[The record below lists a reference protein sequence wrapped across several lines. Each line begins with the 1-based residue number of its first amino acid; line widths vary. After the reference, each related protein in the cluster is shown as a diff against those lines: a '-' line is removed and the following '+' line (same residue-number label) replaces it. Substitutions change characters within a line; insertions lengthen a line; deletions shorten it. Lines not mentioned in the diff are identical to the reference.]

1 MKPYAPVFSA
11 SRTAAVTG
19 GEWLGAPPPEE
30 FRGIFT
36 DTRKPEPGACFLA
49 LRGERFDAHDHLREA
64 VAGGAALLCAERSS
78 LTKAPEGIPLLA
90 VDDTLRAYQ
99 ALASLHRESF
109 ASLPLAGV
117 TGSVG
122 KTSVKEMLRAIF
134 TEAAG
139 GGEFVLAT
147 EANTNNQIG
156 VPLNLLRLRPEHRY
170 AVIEMGSN
178 HNGEIEPLSRC
189 AMPRCAIVNSIAPC
203 HLEAFLDLDGVARE
217 KRHIFDGVP
226 ADGTAVLP
234 YEVPGL
240 EILLRAAGERRI
252 LRFGA
257 DERAEFRAVYRGGAM
272 EESEFTL
279 CFPDGAAFDIRW
291 GLAGAHQAVN
301 AAGAAAVASAFG
313 IAPETITAGL
323 RRTRLP
329 GMRNRITRIGGVDF
343 INDAYN
349 ANPASMRSAFDY
361 LAGFVDSSKLVLI
374 LGGMRELGSGSER
387 EHLELRL
394 LARRRF
400 PDAVLVLI
408 GPEFT
413 DPGAET
419 HFETSAAAREF
430 VRAAAK
436 PGFTVF
442 AKGSFGTATWKA
454 LPPEAQE

>member
-1 MKPYAPVFSA
+1 MKTFLPTFAV
-11 SRTAAVTG
+11 SRAAAATG
-19 GEWLGAPPPEE
+19 GEWRGAVPAE
-30 FRGIFT
+30 FHGIFT
-36 DTRKPEPGACFLA
+36 DTRKPLPGAAFLA

-64 VAGGAALLCAERSS
+64 VDGGAALLCIERAS
-78 LTKAPEGIPLLA
+78 LAKAPEGIPLLV

-99 ALASLHRESF
+99 ALASLHRASF

-139 GGEFVLAT
+139 GDEFVLAT
-147 EANTNNQIG
+147 EGNTNNQVG
-156 VPLNLLRLRPEHRY
+156 VPLNLLRLRPEHRF
-170 AVIEMGSN
+170 AVIEMGTN

-217 KRHIFDGVP
+217 KCHIFDGLA
-226 ADGTAVLP
+226 ADGVAVLP
-234 YEVPGL
+234 YEVAGS
-240 EILLRAAGERRI
+240 EILRRAAGNRRI
-252 LRFGA
+252 LRFGT
-257 DERAEFRAVYRGGAM
+257 DERAEFRALYRGGAM

-279 CFPDGAAFDIRW
+279 RFPDGRSFDIRW
-291 GLAGAHQAVN
+291 QLAGAHQALN

-313 IAPETITAGL
+313 IAPETIASGL

-329 GMRNRITRIGGVDF
+329 GMRNRITRLGGVDY

-361 LAGFVDSSKLVLI
+361 LAGFADPAKLVLV
-374 LGGMRELGSGSER
+374 LGGMRELGPGSAA
-387 EHLELRL
+387 EHRELRL

-400 PDAVLVLI
+400 PAATIVLI

-419 HFETSAAAREF
+419 HFDTSAEAQEF
-430 VRAAAK
+430 LRAAAK

-442 AKGSFGTATWKA
+442 AKGSYGTATWKA
-454 LPPEAQE
+454 LPPEAQ